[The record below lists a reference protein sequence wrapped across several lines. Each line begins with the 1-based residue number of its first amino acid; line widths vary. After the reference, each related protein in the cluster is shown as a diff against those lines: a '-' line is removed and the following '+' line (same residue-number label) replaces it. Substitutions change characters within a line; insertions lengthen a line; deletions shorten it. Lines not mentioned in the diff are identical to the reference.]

1 MVVSDKIEEAKWN
14 CFKELKESGRNNYQ
28 KYNYSE
34 LKDIV
39 PLVNK
44 VCEKYKLK
52 RKFDWDVERNVMTL
66 TFIDREDG
74 STDVSTFPLSLIGGG
89 DPGKQMQDLGRIQT
103 YARRYLYI
111 QLFDIAVPDEIDNKD
126 QRKVTKQKP
135 ASQPKPKPK
144 PKLVEK
150 EVKPE
155 EPPSE
160 ERVKEILDLAYER
173 VVLEAGKE
181 FNLASALW
189 TLKQLCNSD
198 AELNACKEALK
209 FYTTGKVKE

>member
-1 MVVSDKIEEAKWN
+1 MVASDKIEAAKN
-14 CFKELKESGRNNYQ
+14 CFNTISKSGRNNYQ
-28 KYNYSE
+28 NFQYSE
-34 LKDIV
+34 LSDITPIV
-39 PLVNK
+39 RK
-44 VCEKYKLK
+44 ICEEYKLK
-52 RKFDWDVERNVMTL
+52 TKFDWDWQNNLLTL
-66 TFIDREDG
+66 TITDREDG
-74 STDVSTFPLSLIGGG
+74 SKDVSVIPVAPITAN
-89 DPGKQMQDLGRIQT
+89 DPGKYMQDIGRVQT

-111 QLFDIAVPDEIDNKD
+111 QVFDIAVPDEIDNKD
-126 QRKVTKQKP
+126 QSKVTKQKP
-135 ASQPKPKPK
+135 VSQPKPKPK
-144 PKLVEK
+144 PKQVEK

-209 FYTTGKVKE
+209 LYTADKVKE